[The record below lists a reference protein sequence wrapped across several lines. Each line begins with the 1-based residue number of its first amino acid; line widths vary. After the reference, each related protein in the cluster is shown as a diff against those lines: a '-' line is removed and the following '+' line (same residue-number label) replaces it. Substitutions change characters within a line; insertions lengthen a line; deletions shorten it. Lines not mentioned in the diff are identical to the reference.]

1 MSGRPFE
8 GEREAKRSPGRET
21 EYQIYFR
28 SDTMLPSVQK
38 KINEGE
44 KIIKGFGGF
53 RAKITK
59 VDISQDH
66 DTQGLIKKEGFKLEY
81 PIFSVW
87 EQFLGNLDNL
97 KEWVEKEKEK
107 QKPQWVVPGKG
118 EVAGGSLADVVLTKE
133 SEEQEKPPSPEQEKP
148 SSPDQEKPS
157 SPEQEKEEKQEKD
170 NEENRENEAK
180 EHKDEEDSVEKE
192 EKEEIEKKEVE
203 KDKEHKEQK
212 EKKKKKKKEPNL
224 SPITWDEFVKLLKVG
239 EMKKLLKKKGL
250 ETSGKRTELLEKLE
264 KEKVVDL
271 TVLTVAQLKKLL
283 SDKMLDSE
291 GNKSELI
298 ERLKHPEEQHIVKEK
313 DGDEQLTKLSVKKL
327 GVMLKEK
334 HLPTTFNGLL
344 QLIGEKNIE

>member
-148 SSPDQEKPS
+148 SSP
-157 SPEQEKEEKQEKD
+157 EQEKEEKQEKD

-212 EKKKKKKKEPNL
+212 QKKKKKKKGTQSL
-224 SPITWDEFVKLLKVG
+224 SYHMG
-239 EMKKLLKKKGL
+239 
-250 ETSGKRTELLEKLE
+250 
-264 KEKVVDL
+264 
-271 TVLTVAQLKKLL
+271 
-283 SDKMLDSE
+283 
-291 GNKSELI
+291 
-298 ERLKHPEEQHIVKEK
+298 
-313 DGDEQLTKLSVKKL
+313 
-327 GVMLKEK
+327 
-334 HLPTTFNGLL
+334 
-344 QLIGEKNIE
+344 